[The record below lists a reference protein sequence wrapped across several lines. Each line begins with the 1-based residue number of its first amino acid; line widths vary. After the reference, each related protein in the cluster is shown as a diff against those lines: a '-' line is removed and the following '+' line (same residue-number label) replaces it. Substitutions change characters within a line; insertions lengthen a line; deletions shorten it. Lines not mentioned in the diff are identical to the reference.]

1 MGVQSVS
8 AEELPQHQRDLLD
21 AYKALLRSSMEISS
35 PAMQMA
41 RQGPGNFAVCAIF
54 NRLLRMGR
62 AVEKL
67 CRFGYADMAESTARP
82 MVNAT
87 VDIIFLVQGETN
99 QRALLYGLY
108 SRDRRRRRAKS
119 LVDHGFLRQDQADAW
134 DAEQTKQEEKS
145 LAKHKESGV
154 VPIEKLGN
162 RNTSWHG
169 QSDEQMIKGVGRA
182 DWYDLYYVP
191 FSDSSHANVVATR
204 KEMEELNA
212 GKVSIGPRFED
223 LPVFAVTIAAADTIA
238 TALYQLDEF
247 FKLGQHDRI
256 GQLQK
261 EINSALGKYVEA
273 IRPNLRKLP
282 A

>member
-1 MGVQSVS
+1 MSVQSVS
-8 AEELPQHQRDLLD
+8 AEELPKHKRDLLD
-21 AYKALLRSSMEISS
+21 AYNTLLRSSMEISS
-35 PAMQMA
+35 PAMQRA

-67 CRFGYADMAESTARP
+67 CRSRYADVAESTARP

-87 VDIIFLVQGETN
+87 VDLIFLVQRDTN

-119 LVDHGFLRQDQADAW
+119 LVDHGFLRQDQADGW
-134 DAEQTKQEEKS
+134 DAEQTKQEEDS
-145 LAKHKESGV
+145 LTKHKESGV

-169 QSDEQMIKGVGRA
+169 QSDEQMIKGVSRG

-191 FSDSSHANVVATR
+191 FSDSSHANVVASR

-223 LPVFAVTIAAADTIA
+223 LPVFAVIMAAADTIT

-256 GQLQK
+256 EQLQK
-261 EINSALGKYVEA
+261 RNQ
-273 IRPNLRKLP
+273 LR
-282 A
+282 AW